1 MQSLESSLSTLAFSR
16 KLIRNLLRLYY
27 EVLGEDPAHFQLLS
41 GFFLVGR
48 LLFVRL
54 AFEVGIWMERNANII
69 GYSFIAR
76 T

>member
-1 MQSLESSLSTLAFSR
+1 MKVNLE

-27 EVLGEDPAHFQLLS
+27 EVLGEDPAHFQLLG

-54 AFEVGIWMERNANII
+54 ALEVGIWMERNANII
-69 GYSFIAR
+69 GHSLPER
-76 T
+76 KTTLKS